1 MKPFA
6 ADLWVGMRTAPGRT
20 GLAFFS
26 LALGWFSATVL
37 TSTLEALQRQ
47 ARGLVED
54 FGAETFA
61 VSRAEAAG
69 TESWTRRHADY
80 FRANLGEDCAATGL
94 RTVPRGGEENPIV
107 ATDEELAK
115 VRGWKWVDGRGL
127 DKMDVR
133 MGARHAVASE
143 TTCQTKGWKTGQ
155 IVRLGKEPFRL
166 VGQFKGGGAAIAAAP
181 EHGIYVP
188 HTAAR
193 FGAGSAEELEKVD
206 VLVFRAAAGAR
217 PEALRRRVERLLGQP
232 GARGAGVV
240 WTTPETLL
248 VGIRRW
254 QRAIGWTA
262 GTGGALA
269 VLLGG
274 AALAGTLMAGV
285 RERVPEIGLRRALG
299 ARKRDVAGLFVAE
312 ALALAGAAAIAGA
325 AGAETALRLLGDR
338 FPLPF
343 HFGWWV
349 RLLPLGMS
357 AALALACAA
366 APAWRAARMPPA
378 EALRNE

>member
-6 ADLWVGMRTAPGRT
+6 EDLWVGMRTAPGRT

-37 TSTLEALQRQ
+37 TATLEALQRQ
-47 ARGLVED
+47 ARGLVKD

-69 TESWTRRHADY
+69 GESWTRRHADY
-80 FRANLGEDCAATGL
+80 FRANLGEECAVTGL
-94 RTVPRGGEENPIV
+94 RIVPRGEEESPVV
-107 ATDEELAK
+107 ASDEELSR

-127 DKMDVR
+127 DEMDVR

-143 TTCQTKGWKTGQ
+143 STCLQKGWKTGQ

-166 VGQFKGGGAAIAAAP
+166 VGQFEGGGAAIASAP

-188 HTAAR
+188 HTAVR
-193 FGAGSAEELEKVD
+193 FAAGSEEELEKVD
-206 VLVFRAAAGAR
+206 VLVFRAAAGAT

-232 GARGAGVV
+232 GARGEGVV

-248 VGIRRW
+248 GGIRRW

-269 VLLGG
+269 LLLGG

-285 RERVPEIGLRRALG
+285 RERVSEIGLRRALG

-325 AGAETALRLLGDR
+325 AGAETALRFLGDR

-349 RLLPLGMS
+349 RLLPLGMA
-357 AALALACAA
+357 AALAMACAA